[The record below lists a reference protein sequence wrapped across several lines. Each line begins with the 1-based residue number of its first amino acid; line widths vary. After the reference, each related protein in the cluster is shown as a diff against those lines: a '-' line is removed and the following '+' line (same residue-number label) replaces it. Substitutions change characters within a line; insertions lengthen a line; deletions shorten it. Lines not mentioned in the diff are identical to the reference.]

1 LLHRIGSWWG
11 WAKRRLAG
19 WFEMVCANLVGI
31 SKVWFFDLACVMNGY
46 MAQIARIAVLPM
58 LLALAA
64 LSTAQAA
71 EPTGTLTLACKGT
84 NIVEYEATHKKVSSQ
99 VTMGIIVDF
108 QKKTVVG
115 FTPGSDIPVM
125 IKDVDETSISFEG
138 HALNVIISGTIDRV
152 TGTVVA
158 SIINGETSADSLE
171 LQCKPMQ
178 RMF

>member
-1 LLHRIGSWWG
+1 
-11 WAKRRLAG
+11 
-19 WFEMVCANLVGI
+19 MT
-31 SKVWFFDLACVMNGY
+31 
-46 MAQIARIAVLPM
+46 AQIARIAVITPLM
-58 LLALAA
+58 VLALAA

-84 NIVEYEATHKKVSSQ
+84 NIVEYEATHNKVPSQ

-108 QKKTVVG
+108 GKKTVVG
-115 FTPGSDIPVM
+115 FTPGNDIPVM
-125 IKDVDETSISFEG
+125 IEDVDETSISFEG

-158 SIINGETSADSLE
+158 TIINGETTTDSLE
-171 LQCKPMQ
+171 LLCKPTE

>member
-1 LLHRIGSWWG
+1 
-11 WAKRRLAG
+11 
-19 WFEMVCANLVGI
+19 MV
-31 SKVWFFDLACVMNGY
+31 SM
-46 MAQIARIAVLPM
+46 IAEIALGVII
-58 LLALAA
+58 A
-64 LSTAQAA
+64 AA

-125 IKDVDETSISFEG
+125 IKDVDETAISFG
-138 HALNVIISGTIDRV
+138 GQALNVIISGTIDRV

-158 SIINGETSADSLE
+158 TIINGETTTDSLE
-171 LQCKPMQ
+171 LQCKPTE

>member
-1 LLHRIGSWWG
+1 
-11 WAKRRLAG
+11 
-19 WFEMVCANLVGI
+19 MT
-31 SKVWFFDLACVMNGY
+31 
-46 MAQIARIAVLPM
+46 AQNARIAVISPPM
-58 LLALAA
+58 LLVLAA
-64 LSTAQAA
+64 LSTAHAA
-71 EPTGTLTLACKGT
+71 ESTGTLTLACKGT

-158 SIINGETSADSLE
+158 SIINGETSTDSLE
-171 LQCKPMQ
+171 LQCKPTQ